1 MRGEILIILAQIS
14 WAISTFLVKKLT
26 GEINP
31 VLITII
37 IALSGTIFTLPLLFY
52 FSKDLKAFIGKNLIF
67 AILAGVLWIAVGEI
81 LYVLGLSKIPISRA
95 SLLTLTFPLF
105 VTLLGV
111 IFLGEKISLRFILAS
126 LLIAIGYII
135 LVK

>member
-1 MRGEILIILAQIS
+1 LI
-14 WAISTFLVKKLT
+14 

-37 IALSGTIFTLPLLFY
+37 IALTGAIFTLPLLFY
-52 FSKDLKAFIGKNLIF
+52 FSKDLKAFTGKNLIF
-67 AILAGVLWIAVGEI
+67 AILAGVFWIAVGEI
-81 LYVLGLSKIPISRA
+81 LYVLGLSKIPISTA

-105 VTLLGV
+105 VTLLGI

-126 LLIAIGYII
+126 FLITIGYII

>member
-26 GEINP
+26 LQVNP
-31 VLITII
+31 MLIVAVIS
-37 IALSGTIFTLPLLFY
+37 LSGAIFILPLLFY
-52 FSKDLKAFIGKNLIF
+52 FSKDLRMISGKNLVFLIF
-67 AILAGVLWIAVGEI
+67 AGILWIVVGEI
-81 LYVLGLSKIPISRA
+81 LYVLGLNKIPISRA
-95 SLLTLTFPLF
+95 SLLALTFPFF

-111 IFLGEKISLRFILAS
+111 IFLQEKITLKFIIAS
-126 LLIAIGYII
+126 VLMVIGYII